1 MGLPRLAALSAAV
14 LAATGCQ
21 SPAQAP
27 APTGTGPAAA
37 LAAAVDQFRDQY
49 AGGGIVFQLTAA
61 AGTDPTVTRVEL
73 IDPRFG
79 PGTVWAGNTVLPGG
93 QTKSLPATLGPA
105 LCGAEGDGS
114 PALRVSLADGATALL
129 SAQDQHG
136 VLARVHG
143 ERCFADRAGA
153 VVTLGLE
160 DALAPGP
167 FPDTVALR
175 LVVGPPAVGGGAAAA
190 SPDALRPAVLRSVGS
205 TTLLAEDS
213 RAPWPRD
220 VALVP
225 GSGVAIVVRP
235 ARCDPHAVAEDKVGT
250 LIPLALE
257 VAGQEGVVK
266 AAASP
271 ALRGKLYDTVIRICH
286 DLGLGP

>member
-1 MGLPRLAALSAAV
+1 MRLPRLAALSAAV
-14 LAATGCQ
+14 LAATGCT
-21 SPAQAP
+21 SPAQVP
-27 APTGTGPAAA
+27 APTGTDPAAA

-49 AGGGIVFQLTAA
+49 ASGGIVFQLTAP
-61 AGTDPTVTRVEL
+61 AGTDTTVTRVEL
-73 IDPRFG
+73 IDTRFG
-79 PGTVWAGNTVLPGG
+79 PGTVWTGNTVLPGG

-105 LCGAEGDGS
+105 LCGAEGDGF

-129 SAQDQHG
+129 TAQDQHG

-153 VVTLGLE
+153 AVTLGLE

-167 FPDTVALR
+167 SPDTVALK
-175 LVVGPPAVGGGAAAA
+175 LVVGPPTAGGAAG
-190 SPDALRPAVLRSVGS
+190 SFPGTLGPAVLRSVGS

-250 LIPLALE
+250 LIPLALD

-266 AAASP
+266 VAASP
-271 ALRGKLYDTVIRICH
+271 ALRGQLYDAVIRICR

>member
-1 MGLPRLAALSAAV
+1 VA
-14 LAATGCQ
+14 
-21 SPAQAP
+21 
-27 APTGTGPAAA
+27 
-37 LAAAVDQFRDQY
+37 
-49 AGGGIVFQLTAA
+49 
-61 AGTDPTVTRVEL
+61 
-73 IDPRFG
+73 
-79 PGTVWAGNTVLPGG
+79 
-93 QTKSLPATLGPA
+93 
-105 LCGAEGDGS
+105 
-114 PALRVSLADGATALL
+114 LADGTTALL
-129 SAQDQHG
+129 PAQDQHG

-153 VVTLGLE
+153 AVTLGLE

-167 FPDTVALR
+167 FPDTAALE
-175 LVVGPPAVGGGAAAA
+175 LVVGPPAVGAGAAGS
-190 SPDALRPAVLRSVGS
+190 SPGTLGPAVLRSVGS

-250 LIPLALE
+250 LIPLALD

-266 AAASP
+266 VAASP
-271 ALRGKLYDTVIRICH
+271 ALRGQLYDAVIRICR